1 MTTKRKVVSLYKAG
15 TSGET
20 TSNNCLNDNQKVT
33 IKQRVARSSYCSGKE
48 HNTSPVGGDLH
59 PDDII
64 NFKKYDLEPC
74 ADPGEPEYRTSKAIL
89 HGKHLDDSKWD
100 IADLEFYIPKII
112 ADECLANDKTK
123 FIDDIVKYTDRGNVI
138 GWGVIR
144 RLLKINFN
152 VSYAGIDAVVKKYN
166 TKSAI
171 GEGFGNGDARSH
183 AELATAYIE
192 DYLSHAP
199 NTVGCENS
207 LWEYN
212 IDSGLYEEKLLQK
225 IELEIGRTFS
235 GSYCKRGN
243 DYKSIARLV
252 YNDTLQ
258 ENFFETHQYGVACKT
273 SYICIKDGGLV
284 EKDYTPQL
292 RQRHKLDIDPM
303 QGDCPLFTAYLN
315 DTFAGDEQ
323 IEQTTLLQEIL
334 GALVTG
340 CFYKLQKA
348 VLLYGSGENGKS
360 VLLELLDC
368 FFPRHLKS
376 SISPADFGGD
386 YNRAQ
391 LAGKV
396 VNIVGEL
403 EQTKALPAALFK
415 DIIGCDTPL
424 TARLPYKEPFSFKP
438 IAGHIFSSN
447 HFPQTKDHTHG
458 FYRRWVV
465 LVFPNRVDS
474 KKKIPNLGPLIA
486 KKESA
491 QVLAWALIGAK
502 RLIKNDF
509 KLSLTKKHA
518 KMMELWKVQKDSVY
532 CFIYDDE
539 EVKHDTNATTLK
551 TEFYEAYRNYC
562 GESGLKP
569 VGKNNFYERCLTRLM
584 EVKIQGSRHFS
595 GVQLLRKSS

>member
-1 MTTKRKVVSLYKAG
+1 MTTKRKVVFPSKAG
-15 TSGET
+15 TSGNT
-20 TSNNCLNDNQKVT
+20 TSNNCLNDNERAT
-33 IKQRVARSSYCSGKE
+33 IKQHVARSSYCSGKE
-48 HNTSPVGGDLH
+48 HNTSPVGGDPGA
-59 PDDII
+59 PD
-64 NFKKYDLEPC
+64 
-74 ADPGEPEYRTSKAIL
+74 
-89 HGKHLDDSKWD
+89 LDDSGWD
-100 IADLEFYIPKII
+100 IEDLEFYIPKII
-112 ADECLANDKTK
+112 SDECLAIDKTK
-123 FIDDIVKYTDRGNVI
+123 FIDDIVKHTDRDDAI
-138 GWGVIR
+138 GWSVIR
-144 RLLKINFN
+144 RLLKKNFN
-152 VSYAGIDAVVKKYN
+152 VSFADTDAVVKKYN
-166 TKSAI
+166 TKNAI

-183 AELATAYIE
+183 AELAAAYIK
-192 DYLSHAP
+192 DCLPHTP
-199 NTVGCENS
+199 DVVGCEGS

-212 IDSGLYEEKLLQK
+212 SDSGLYDEKLLTK
-225 IELEIGRTFS
+225 IEGEIGRTFS
-235 GSYCKRGN
+235 GSYCKRGG

-252 YNDTLQ
+252 YIETLQ
-258 ENFFETHQYGVACKT
+258 GNYFENPQYGVACKS
-273 SYICIKDGGLV
+273 SYICIKDGVLV
-284 EKDYTPQL
+284 KKDYTPQL
-292 RQRHKLDIDPM
+292 RQRHKLGIDPIK
-303 QGDCPLFTAYLN
+303 GDCPLFATYLD

-323 IEQTTLLQEIL
+323 IEQIMLLQEIL

-376 SISPADFGGD
+376 SISPADFGGE

-403 EQTKALPAALFK
+403 EQTKALPAASFK

-465 LVFPNRVDS
+465 LGFHNRVDS
-474 KKKIPNLGPLIA
+474 KKKIPNLGALIA
-486 KKESA
+486 KKESP

-502 RLIKNDF
+502 RLIKNAF

-518 KMMELWKVQKDSVY
+518 KMMELWQVQKDSVY

-551 TEFYEAYRNYC
+551 TEFYVAYRNYC
-562 GESGLKP
+562 GESGLKS
-569 VGKNNFYERCLTRLM
+569 VGKNNFYERCLTRLR
-584 EVKIQGSRHFS
+584 EVKIQGSRYFS